1 MNNKNRSTD
10 KSTVW
15 LTPKELYR
23 KFGIA
28 IATQAQYR
36 SDRKIPFHKIGSKIY
51 YKLSD
56 IDDWIDEAKVN
67 WAIY

>member
-1 MNNKNRSTD
+1 MNNTNTPIEKT
-10 KSTVW
+10 TVW
-15 LTPKELYR
+15 LTPKELYK

-56 IDDWIDEAKVN
+56 IDNWIDEAKVN
-67 WAIY
+67 